1 MAAANRRQYPGAV
14 MYGGC
19 RRMRWKC
26 KRAAAD
32 SVVAAAWRGRNGG
45 LLTLRRF
52 ACERR
57 DTGGMIKPPGPRS
70 PAAAPTRGRS
80 RAPPARRNPRT
91 SPRAVRAARCRRARR
106 RPRTP
111 RMKSGTGRCCS
122 CDSAW
127 AEATAGGGGM
137 ASRCVLAFAATLWL
151 DERPGPAAVESAG
164 RGLIDAT
171 P

>member
-70 PAAAPTRGRS
+70 PAAAPTRGRW
-80 RAPPARRNPRT
+80 RAPSARRNLGP
-91 SPRAVRAARCRRARR
+91 SLRAARAASRPRAPRRARLDCTRVGSAPARLADVR
-106 RPRTP
+106 RTATGGTVTRHGDAGDGYSTTP
-111 RMKSGTGRCCS
+111 SYTHERRLGERR
-122 CDSAW
+122 
-127 AEATAGGGGM
+127 AT
-137 ASRCVLAFAATLWL
+137 
-151 DERPGPAAVESAG
+151 
-164 RGLIDAT
+164 
-171 P
+171 